1 MNKKSTTDK
10 DEKMKVSESTKSGT
24 SVQSLDTEKV
34 GVFLPAD
41 EHAAAAAL
49 FDALDDAGTEYEVH
63 YADNVN
69 TIQTEQIEDAVN
81 KSLYTV
87 IVVWAIEQTTLV
99 PVLQQAIQAGI
110 NVVAYGEFINN
121 VQLSYFAGVNY
132 KRIGRIQAQYII
144 DAMGQD
150 GETENH
156 KVILFKGLKNKSA
169 TIADGAIQKFSTNNV
184 QYDLIQ
190 INDYNDEF
198 RSHITAELQSVF
210 SSGAEVFAICD
221 CTDLFAETIIT
232 FFQSSG
238 ITPVPVITGFGR
250 TDNTEGYI
258 EDGLQSLCVDMDYAA
273 TAQSLVGAIVA
284 IIRGNEI
291 ISDVIVEGQD
301 FNVPSSCPIEYI
313 TANNEEISLDDN
325 EEDDWREEDDGDN
338 EGGETPPTPPPTQK
352 ELLGI
357 EIANQPTKC
366 TYYNYEKF
374 DPTGMIVIAEFSDGT
389 KREVSNYTYTTDEL
403 EPYFETVTISYT
415 YNGTTKTAT
424 VQITM
429 EPRML
434 EKITATAKKAYFL
447 THEEIKSSDFIVTAY
462 YDGVELK
469 YRTRTVNSAFCG
481 INGLHTTVIEN
492 AGEYVAHFELSEP
505 YYDTPVYKS
514 CDLNI
519 TVYKKLSGI
528 RVVTPPKKQA
538 YYKGE
543 RFERDG
549 LKVEKIYANGDAET
563 VEVGRLTITPSIV
576 KFENGK
582 DEAQITLKYT
592 EHGITK
598 TAELTVRKKNGAEA
612 EDCDVT
618 QDAGVCGEGSVNL
631 STGKLTYRFDD
642 FTTPDSSCPVTVSH
656 VYKDDCAEDLGVGT
670 GWRLNFH
677 QKIIKQESASIQTYK
692 YVDQRGKEYSFSN
705 GYAEENGRSA
715 TRCEKAGLDLY
726 ALENDDIKLVDRSN
740 NSLIF
745 RLISGEY
752 RLTEIHNYPSSKDSP
767 LAAYSVNIDY
777 ATDGKISSVVSGRPI
792 NGNRA
797 RLNFNY
803 GENGLLSS
811 INYGRGNDGE
821 RVVAYAYSD
830 GNLIS
835 AVKTANSS
843 DLPYRSEIIF
853 DNSSDRFIVYEGAQN
868 AAFKQ
873 KTIVYT
879 RDPEK
884 SRVKTISEGFK
895 GLTLENTSISYTG
908 NFGQGTDETADIIH
922 TAFVTKNGTVTAT
935 AFNSYGAVSQYS
947 YEIKNEDHNKP
958 VKINGAQSRGFSY
971 EELAKVYSDT
981 LDLFHDDFE
990 TDNCSWSGYS
1000 GYGDK
1005 FISGTRS
1012 LCGRNL
1018 SKTFSLTSNV
1028 IPDDTTVYIS
1038 FWVQS
1043 SAKTNI
1049 TVKIEQN
1056 SESAE
1061 FTHSPDEITNKWQF
1075 VAFCLG
1081 KRKTNDKITLSLS
1094 SDSTIYLDEVRLT
1107 KLPYETPDDIPD
1119 DEYDSFDLP
1128 LKSYN
1133 YNPVN
1138 GKITVTECEYNENHL
1153 LTRCKTTEDGA
1164 KISEEFREYENGLLK
1179 TVKRYG
1185 KDDKYTKETYSYDE
1199 NGILSSVEDA
1209 DGTLTVYTSG
1219 DDYDQATLKSADSTD
1234 QTQKTVYFANTSVAK
1249 EIQSSG
1255 YKNAFKYLSDG
1266 YLSEV
1271 KHSFDTVDYQGKV
1284 NFEYDQY
1291 HNVKAVK
1298 IGDKSL
1304 VLLKFDDKHLNET
1317 SYANGYTATYAYDA
1331 KHRLVSVT
1339 EKDAAQTVT
1348 DSVTVTYADK
1358 TADEV
1363 TVTHSNGVSY
1373 TTRDLLSNEKT
1384 SESII
1389 EFTGVS
1395 RKLKAVGFAANPTGS
1410 VTTTAYYFDDT
1421 NIPFEKIIITKDS
1434 YGLTSSIVKAYHGGS
1449 TTYSYDSL
1457 YRLTGKT
1464 TKYSTNSPFEVNYTY
1479 NTSSGNI
1486 VRNSLKQELFKVGS
1500 TQDSFAYTYYDNGN
1514 VATVS
1519 LNGNLQCDYR
1529 YDEQNRLIRERNY
1542 TLGFAREYTYD
1553 CGGNISAVKEYAIIN
1568 GTVSASPV
1576 KTDSYNYSVC
1586 SADCGH
1592 SSAWKDQLKSYNNQV
1607 ISYDESGNPLV
1618 YFGKNLTWHGR
1629 KLKSVNSVNME
1640 YDYNGLRVKKGD
1652 KIFFW
1657 QNGNLIAERWVE
1669 SGNEKFIYY
1678 YYDESGVSGFRYDNT
1693 DYHYQKNI
1701 FGDII
1706 AIYTANGQLQ
1716 CKYVYNAWG
1725 EHKIYNA
1732 DGAILSADSNNI
1744 GNLNPIRYRGYYYD
1758 EEFVLYYLQSRYY
1771 DPTLGRF
1778 ISPDSVDYLNPDSVA
1793 GMNLYAYCGNNPI
1806 MRLDPQG
1813 SWSWEKFW
1821 GWATDAVIAIASTAA
1836 IALVATG
1843 TIASGGLLG
1852 AVLLGV
1858 GIGAL
1863 SSMGASL
1870 IAQGGFSNADPWQ
1883 IAKSGGI
1890 GAAIGAIGSLGSYGL
1905 GLIGEFYGQQFGMAL
1920 SSTTH
1925 ISSGIKF
1932 GKIFSSRL
1940 LSQIGKTTGST
1951 IGSLLGGTVTNY
1963 YANKLFGSNLSLDE
1977 TMSQGITGEMPS
1989 WFINIFQWLVV

>member
-1 MNKKSTTDK
+1 MNNRSKAAKENKSEFTLP
-10 DEKMKVSESTKSGT
+10 EQNGVLL
-24 SVQSLDTEKV
+24 QSIATEKV
-34 GVFLPAD
+34 GVFLPVD
-41 EHAAAAAL
+41 EYAAAAAL
-49 FDALDDAGTEYEVH
+49 FDALDETGTEYEVH

-69 TIQTEQIEDAVN
+69 TVQAEQIADAVN

-99 PVLQQAIQAGI
+99 PVLQQAVQAGI
-110 NVVAYGEFINN
+110 QVIAYGEFINN

-144 DAMGQD
+144 DAMEQD

-184 QYDLIQ
+184 QYDLVQ
-190 INDYNDEF
+190 IDDYNDDF

-210 SSGAEVFAICD
+210 NSYAEVFAICA

-232 FFQSSG
+232 FIQNSG
-238 ITPVPVITGFGR
+238 ITPVPIITGFGR

-258 EDGLQSLCVDMDYAA
+258 EDGLQSLYVGMDYIA
-273 TAQSLVGAIVA
+273 TAQSLAEATVA
-284 IIRGNEI
+284 IIRGNDVV
-291 ISDVIVEGQD
+291 SDFTIERRAYD
-301 FNVPSSCPIEYI
+301 IPSSCPIEYI
-313 TANNEEISLDDN
+313 TADNEEISLDDN
-325 EEDDWREEDDGDN
+325 AEDDWGAESDG
-338 EGGETPPTPPPTQK
+338 GGESPPTPPPTQK

-429 EPRML
+429 ESRVL
-434 EKITATAKKAYFL
+434 ISITATSKKAYFL
-447 THEEIKSSDFIVTAY
+447 THEEIKSSDFTVTAT
-462 YDGVELK
+462 YDKGAP
-469 YRTRTVNSAFCG
+469 RTVDSAFCG
-481 INGLHTTVIEN
+481 INGLNSTVIEN
-492 AGEYVAHFELSEP
+492 AGEYVAHFELIDYDATEP
-505 YYDTPVYKS
+505 CV

-528 RVVTPPKKQA
+528 RVVTQPKKQA

-549 LKVEKIYANGDAET
+549 LAVKKIYANGDAET

-631 STGKLTYRFDD
+631 STGKLTYRFND

-677 QKIIKQESASIQTYK
+677 QKIIKQESESIQTYK
-692 YVDQRGKEYSFSN
+692 YVDQQGKEYSFGN

-715 TRCEKAGLDLY
+715 TRCEKVGLDLFN
-726 ALENDDIKLVDRSN
+726 LESGEIKLLDRSN

-745 RLISGEY
+745 RLINGEY
-752 RLTEIHNYPSSKDSP
+752 RLTEIHNYPSSKESP
-767 LAAYSVNIDY
+767 LAAYSVNISY

-835 AVKTANSS
+835 AIKTANSS
-843 DLPYRSEIIF
+843 DLLYRSEIIF
-853 DNSSDRFIVYEGAQN
+853 DNSADKFIVYEGTQN

-873 KTIVYT
+873 KTIIYT
-879 RDPEK
+879 RNSVNGKIE
-884 SRVKTISEGFK
+884 TISEGFK

-990 TDNCSWSGYS
+990 NTNSDYNPDWSGYS
-1000 GYGDK
+1000 GYGNK
-1005 FISGTRS
+1005 FISGTQS

-1018 SKTFSLTSNV
+1018 SKTFSLKNKIS
-1028 IPDDTTVYIS
+1028 DDTTVYIS

-1049 TVKIEQN
+1049 TVKVEQN

-1061 FTHSPDEITNKWQF
+1061 FTHSPDEVTNKWQF
-1075 VAFCLG
+1075 IAFCLG

-1094 SDSTIYLDEVRLT
+1094 SASTIYLDEVRLT

-1119 DEYDSFDLP
+1119 DEYDSFGLP

-1153 LTRCKTTEDGA
+1153 LTRCKTSEDGV

-1199 NGILSSVEDA
+1199 NGILFSAEDS

-1304 VLLKFDDKHLNET
+1304 VSLKFDDKHLNET
-1317 SYANGYTATYAYDA
+1317 AYANGYTSTYAYDA
-1331 KHRLVSVT
+1331 KHRLISVT

-1373 TTRDLLSNEKT
+1373 TTRDLLSDEKT

-1395 RKLKAVGFAANPTGS
+1395 RKLKAVGFAANSTGS

-1421 NIPFEKIIITKDS
+1421 NIPFEKIIITKNS

-1486 VRNSLKQELFKVGS
+1486 VRNSLKQEFFKVGS
-1500 TQDSFAYTYYDNGN
+1500 KQDSFAYTYYDNGN
-1514 VATVS
+1514 VATVN
-1519 LNGNLQCDYR
+1519 LNGNLQSDYL

-1542 TLGFAREYTYD
+1542 ALGFAREYTYD
-1553 CGGNISAVKEYAIIN
+1553 CGGNISAVKEYSIVN

-1586 SADCGH
+1586 TADCGH
-1592 SSAWKDQLKSYNNQV
+1592 SPAWKDQLKSYNNQI

-1657 QNGNLIAERWVE
+1657 QNGNLIAERWIE

-1732 DGAILSADSNNI
+1732 DGTILSADSNNI
-1744 GNLNPIRYRGYYYD
+1744 GNLNPMRYRGYYYD
-1758 EEFVLYYLQSRYY
+1758 EEFALYYLQSRYY
-1771 DPTLGRF
+1771 DPALGRF

-1793 GMNLYAYCGNNPI
+1793 GMNLYAYCSNNPV
-1806 MRLDPQG
+1806 MQTDPSGTEWKIFSKVKNAFKNAFSGFIDKTRKIIKSGKDFFFGGYESGVSIKNIIGDNSKPISFYVTTPDEWWQIWKYQVG
-1813 SWSWEKFW
+1813 ISINVDKFN
-1821 GWATDAVIAIASTAA
+1821 ISAS
-1836 IALVATG
+1836 
-1843 TIASGGLLG
+1843 
-1852 AVLLGV
+1852 V
-1858 GIGAL
+1858 GIGELNL
-1863 SSMGASL
+1863 SMSYDDKSIDLQIGIDKIGL
-1870 IAQGGFSNADPWQ
+1870 GFSQTN
-1883 IAKSGGI
+1883 
-1890 GAAIGAIGSLGSYGL
+1890 YN
-1905 GLIGEFYGQQFGMAL
+1905 
-1920 SSTTH
+1920 
-1925 ISSGIKF
+1925 
-1932 GKIFSSRL
+1932 
-1940 LSQIGKTTGST
+1940 
-1951 IGSLLGGTVTNY
+1951 VTNY
-1963 YANKLFGSNLSLDE
+1963 TQIYVRTIPTAMAVGVAIYCPTAITAFLSWIANNPRIVYA
-1977 TMSQGITGEMPS
+1977 
-1989 WFINIFQWLVV
+1989 

>member
-1 MNKKSTTDK
+1 MNNKSKTLKENKSEFTLP
-10 DEKMKVSESTKSGT
+10 EQNGVSL
-24 SVQSLDTEKV
+24 QSIATEKV
-34 GVFLPAD
+34 GVFLPSG
-41 EHAAAAAL
+41 EHAAANAL
-49 FDALDDAGTEYEVH
+49 VNALNNGGIDYNIF

-69 TIQTEQIEDAVN
+69 TLQSEQISEAVN
-81 KSLYTV
+81 DRLYSV
-87 IVVWAIEQTTLV
+87 IIVWAIDQSPLFAI
-99 PVLQQAIQAGI
+99 LQQAVQAGI
-110 NVVAYGEFINN
+110 KVVAYVEFIKN
-121 VQLSYFAGVNY
+121 VQLSYFIGANY

-144 DAMGQD
+144 DAMEQD
-150 GETENH
+150 NESAT
-156 KVILFKGLKNKSA
+156 KSIILFKGSKYKST
-169 TIADGAIQKFSTNNV
+169 TIADGAIQKFSANNV
-184 QYDLIQ
+184 QYNLIP
-190 INDYNDEF
+190 IDDNNENF
-198 RSHITAELQSVF
+198 SSSIESELQSVID
-210 SSGAEVFAICD
+210 SGSEVFAICA
-221 CTDLFAETIIT
+221 CTELFTDTTIAFIERC
-232 FFQSSG
+232 G
-238 ITPVPVITGFGR
+238 ITPVPIITGFGR
-250 TDNTEGYI
+250 TDNTEQYI
-258 EDGLQSLCVDMDYAA
+258 TDELQSLSIDLDYAE
-273 TAQSLVGAIVA
+273 TTQSLTQAITSILQNGDVV
-284 IIRGNEI
+284 
-291 ISDVIVEGQD
+291 SDFSIERQ
-301 FNVPSSCPIEYI
+301 NYNIPASCPIEYV
-313 TANNEEISLDDN
+313 TSGNEEISLDKN
-325 EEDDWREEDDGDN
+325 EKDDWGADDG
-338 EGGETPPTPPPTQK
+338 EAPPLPPPEEK
-352 ELLGI
+352 ELLDI
-357 EIANQPTKC
+357 KITKSPDKLN
-366 TYYNYEKF
+366 YYNYEKF
-374 DPTGMIVIAEFSDGT
+374 DPMGMIVTAEFSDLT
-389 KREVSNYTYTTDEL
+389 QQVVSDYSYTTDEL
-403 EPYFETVTISYT
+403 DPNSKAVTISYT
-415 YNGTTKTAT
+415 YRGTTKTAT
-424 VQITM
+424 IEITM
-429 EPRML
+429 EPREL
-434 EKITATAKKAYFL
+434 KNITVTAKKAYFL
-447 THEEIKSSDFIVTAY
+447 THEEIKSSDFIVTAH
-462 YDGVELK
+462 YDDGNPK
-469 YRTRTVNSAFCG
+469 QRTVNTAFFS
-481 INGLHTTVIEN
+481 INDLNSTVIEN
-492 AGEYVAHFELSEP
+492 AGIYVAHFRLSEP
-505 YYDTPVYKS
+505 YLNTTVTKS

-519 TVYKKLSGI
+519 TVYNKLAEI
-528 RVVTPPKKQA
+528 KVVTRPKKQT

-549 LKVEKIYANGDAET
+549 LEVNKIYTNGET
-563 VEVGRLTITPSIV
+563 ERLSVGELTIIPSIV
-576 KFENGK
+576 KFANGK
-582 DEAQITLKYT
+582 EDAQITLTYA
-592 EHGITK
+592 ERGITK

-677 QKIIKQESASIQTYK
+677 QKIIKQESESIQTYK
-692 YVDQRGKEYSFSN
+692 YIDQRGKEYSFGN

-726 ALENDDIKLVDRSN
+726 ALENGDIKLVDRSN

-745 RLISGEY
+745 RLISDEY
-752 RLTEIHNYPSSKDSP
+752 RLTEIHNYPSSKESP
-767 LAAYSVNIDY
+767 LAAYSVNISY

-843 DLPYRSEIIF
+843 DLLYRSEIIF
-853 DNSSDRFIVYEGAQN
+853 DNSADKFIVYEGTQN

-873 KTIVYT
+873 KTIIYT
-879 RDPEK
+879 RNSVNGKIE
-884 SRVKTISEGFK
+884 TISEGFK

-908 NFGQGTDETADIIH
+908 NFEQQTDETADIIH
-922 TAFVTKNGTVTAT
+922 TAFVNKNGTVTAT

-958 VKINGAQSRGFSY
+958 AKINGAQSRGFSY

-990 TDNCSWSGYS
+990 ANECSWSGYS
-1000 GYGDK
+1000 GFGDK

-1018 SKTFSLTSNV
+1018 SKTFTLTSSV
-1028 IPDDTTVYIS
+1028 ISDDTTVYIS

-1049 TVKIEQN
+1049 TVKVEQN
-1056 SESAE
+1056 PESAE
-1061 FTHSPDEITNKWQF
+1061 FTHSPDEVTNKWQF
-1075 VAFCLG
+1075 IAFCLG

-1094 SDSTIYLDEVRLT
+1094 SASTIYLDEVRLT

-1119 DEYDSFDLP
+1119 NEYDSFGLP

-1153 LTRCKTTEDGA
+1153 LTRCKTSEDGV

-1298 IGDKSL
+1298 TGDKSL
-1304 VLLKFDDKHLNET
+1304 VSLKFDDKHLNET
-1317 SYANGYTATYAYDA
+1317 AYANGYNSTYTYDA

-1363 TVTHSNGVSY
+1363 AVTHSNGVSY
-1373 TTRDLLSNEKT
+1373 TTRDLLSDEKT

-1395 RKLKAVGFAANPTGS
+1395 RKLKAVGFAANPAGNVS
-1410 VTTTAYYFDDT
+1410 ATAYYFDDT

-1464 TKYSTNSPFEVNYTY
+1464 TKYSANSPFEVNYTY

-1500 TQDSFAYTYYDNGN
+1500 KQDSFAYTYYDNGN
-1514 VATVS
+1514 VATVN
-1519 LNGNLQCDYR
+1519 LNGNLQSDYF

-1542 TLGFAREYTYD
+1542 ALGFAREYTYD
-1553 CGGNISAVKEYAIIN
+1553 CGGNISAVKEYSIVN

-1586 SADCGH
+1586 TADCGH
-1592 SSAWKDQLKSYNNQV
+1592 SPAWKDQLKSYNNQI

-1669 SGNEKFIYY
+1669 SGTEKFIYY

-1725 EHKIYNA
+1725 EHKIYTA
-1732 DGAILSADSNNI
+1732 DGSILSADSNNI

-1758 EEFVLYYLQSRYY
+1758 EEFALYYLQSRYY
-1771 DPTLGRF
+1771 DPALGRF

-1793 GMNLYAYCGNNPI
+1793 GMNLYAYCGNNPV
-1806 MRLDPQG
+1806 MYYDPTG
-1813 SWSWEKFW
+1813 YSLLAIFLIL
-1821 GWATDAVIAIASTAA
+1821 AV
-1836 IALVATG
+1836 G
-1843 TIASGGLLG
+1843 TIAGGAIGAVKATNEGKEGWDFAKSVLLG
-1852 AVLLGV
+1852 ASIGLAAGGTVVMLIGV
-1858 GIGAL
+1858 GIGF
-1863 SSMGASL
+1863 ASAFTAKVATFL
-1870 IAQGGFSNADPWQ
+1870 GTSIAQTFS
-1883 IAKSGGI
+1883 I
-1890 GAAIGAIGSLGSYGL
+1890 GALA
-1905 GLIGEFYGQQFGMAL
+1905 FDF
-1920 SSTTH
+1920 TTFVVAPLF
-1925 ISSGIKF
+1925 GIKMEGVEF
-1932 GKIFSSRL
+1932 APK
-1940 LSQIGKTTGST
+1940 KYTPETPKE
-1951 IGSLLGGTVTNY
+1951 TNKHPY
-1963 YANKLFGSNLSLDE
+1963 EKGAKKR
-1977 TMSQGITGEMPS
+1977 I
-1989 WFINIFQWLVV
+1989 